1 MRPVLWDL
9 EKGDAPLVALAIHNG
24 HSMRDE
30 LSPHVALADA
40 DRLRE
45 EDPYTGAWTSIA
57 PTRLVVHRSRF
68 EADLNRP
75 RERAVYR
82 TPDDAWGLTVWTADG
97 LPDALAARS
106 LRFYDAFYGE
116 LETLYT
122 EMTRAHGQFLVLDL
136 HSYNHRRS
144 GPRGP
149 HADAS
154 ENPQVNI
161 GTGTM
166 RDRSRWQPVIER
178 FMDDL
183 SAFPLP
189 GGHLDVR
196 ENVKFQGGHCARWTH
211 EAFAPSACVLS
222 VEFKKFFMDEW
233 SGQVDE
239 RQLHA
244 ITDALRVAAAGAV
257 EELCTS

>member
-1 MRPVLWDL
+1 MKPTQWDL
-9 EKGDAPLVALAIHNG
+9 EKGDEPLLALALHNG
-24 HSMRDE
+24 HAMRDE
-30 LSPHVALADA
+30 LRPHLALSDA
-40 DRLRE
+40 ERLRE
-45 EDPYTGAWTSIA
+45 EDPHTGLWTSIA
-57 PTRLVVHRSRF
+57 PTRLVLHHSRF

-82 TPDDAWGLTVWTADG
+82 TSEDAWGLGIWNGDG
-97 LPDALAARS
+97 LPDALATRS
-106 LRFYDAFYGE
+106 LAYYDTFYSE
-116 LETLYT
+116 LETLYA
-122 EMTRAHGQFLVLDL
+122 EMAATHGRFLVLDF

-166 RDRSRWQPVIER
+166 RDRSIWERVIGR

-183 SAFPLP
+183 AGFPFP

-196 ENVKFQGGHCARWTH
+196 ENVKFQGGNCARWTH
-211 EAFAPSACVLS
+211 EAFAESACVLS

-233 SGQVDE
+233 TGSVDE
-239 RQLHA
+239 RKLHA
-244 ITDALRVAAAGAV
+244 ITDALHVAASGA
-257 EELCTS
+257 L